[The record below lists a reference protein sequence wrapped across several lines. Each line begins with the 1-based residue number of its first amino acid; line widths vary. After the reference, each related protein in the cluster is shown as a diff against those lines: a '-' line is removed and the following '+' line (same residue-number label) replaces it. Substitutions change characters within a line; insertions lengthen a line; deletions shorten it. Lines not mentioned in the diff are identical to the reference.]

1 MGSLEENFRIFWISD
16 KLEEQKNRGL
26 FEPMN
31 KFDTIYNFVD
41 PTFMFTEA
49 INVSFTLV
57 M

>member
-49 INVSFTLV
+49 INVSSTLV